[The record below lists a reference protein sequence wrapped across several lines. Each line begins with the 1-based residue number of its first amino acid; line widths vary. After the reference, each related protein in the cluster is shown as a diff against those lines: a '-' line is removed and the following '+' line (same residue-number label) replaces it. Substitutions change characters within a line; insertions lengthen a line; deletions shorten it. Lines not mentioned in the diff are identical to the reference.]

1 MRGPWQAVPSRLL
14 PNLTSSVGLPFE
26 ALDLTIISIAGR
38 VRNALVTTEG
48 FNTIYSNLCN
58 FIQGPDSTFFVPNP
72 DWLSNSIIMGSKRA
86 IDTVTNHASD
96 IIVEFNA
103 FEPAN
108 LFNLQSKLY
117 KALHPDGKFL
127 TLDSVLLARMSKWL
141 PNCITLP
148 RSVLDTTLHAAD
160 CIRFIAKQYKP
171 CITFAVMK
179 WNMDALCTSS
189 RFHKDI
195 LECPLC
201 WTFCGDRL
209 DHIACCDFLQVAA
222 SLFWGR
228 PILFSR
234 LLISSFE
241 FESTQLRGDSVGLV
255 ALHAYACLKTYNHA
269 RVSGSSSVTFYQSV
283 IVHICLTCMAS
294 KRLVQLYRNQD
305 LPRPS
310 MMNS

>member
-1 MRGPWQAVPSRLL
+1 
-14 PNLTSSVGLPFE
+14 
-26 ALDLTIISIAGR
+26 
-38 VRNALVTTEG
+38 
-48 FNTIYSNLCN
+48 
-58 FIQGPDSTFFVPNP
+58 
-72 DWLSNSIIMGSKRA
+72 MGSKRA
-86 IDTVTNHASD
+86 IDTVTNHAND

-117 KALHPDGKFL
+117 KALHPHGKFL

-141 PNCITLP
+141 PNCFTLP

-171 CITFAVMK
+171 CITFAVLK

-201 WTFCGDRL
+201 WSFCGDRL
-209 DHIACCDFLQVAA
+209 DHIACCDFLQEAA

-228 PILFSR
+228 PIRFSR

-255 ALHAYACLKTYNHA
+255 ALHAYACLKTCNHA
-269 RVSGSSSVTFYQSV
+269 RVSGNSPVTFYQSV

-294 KRLVQLYRNQD
+294 KRLVHLYRNQD
-305 LPRPS
+305 FPPLS
-310 MMNS
+310 SFSS